1 MVNHVKNVEKN
12 SHFAK
17 KQLGQGFVCAGE
29 VGLLHSGGETRERE
43 RYNRGS
49 KKKLMKSNQMFKGK
63 KRS

>member
-49 KKKLMKSNQMFKGK
+49 KKN
-63 KRS
+63 

>member
-29 VGLLHSGGETRERE
+29 VGLLHSGGETKERE
-43 RYNRGS
+43 RYNRGR
-49 KKKLMKSNQMFKGK
+49 KKQMKEQSNV
-63 KRS
+63 

>member
-29 VGLLHSGGETRERE
+29 VGLLHSGVKQEKEKDIIGEV
-43 RYNRGS
+43 
-49 KKKLMKSNQMFKGK
+49 KKTDEEQSNV
-63 KRS
+63 